1 MRAGGHWQEVC
12 RVSLAARVC
21 ACWRS
26 KNWAWAVGGLAKG
39 PSTFGQMPGSRWA
52 GTVTEYFWVGAPAG
66 PHGSWLGTRLR
77 QMSAPAQVPAR
88 PRRQPRFS
96 AKVSLDI
103 RVAGR
108 VRLRPGLGAES
119 FRAGTDPEDGAGSFA
134 AEVAEGDVAL
144 VALVTLRPAA
154 AADPPPPRC
163 HSRSSRTLYRSTTRL
178 APASNRKGRC
188 RKLRCRPAF
197 SEM

>member
-1 MRAGGHWQEVC
+1 MRAGGRASRSQPAC
-12 RVSLAARVC
+12 AR
-21 ACWRS
+21 
-26 KNWAWAVGGLAKG
+26 
-39 PSTFGQMPGSRWA
+39 A
-52 GTVTEYFWVGAPAG
+52 GTAKTGPGQSVGRPRDRGDLFKFYGRCPGRASC
-66 PHGSWLGTRLR
+66 GSWLGTRLR
-77 QMSAPAQVPAR
+77 QMSAPAQVPAC

-96 AKVSLDI
+96 AKVSLDKW
-103 RVAGR
+103 VAGR
-108 VRLRPGLGAES
+108 VRLGPAES

-188 RKLRCRPAF
+188 RKLRGRPAF
-197 SEM
+197 LDM